1 MQTCKGLFGS
11 VKARLTASFSLNL
24 DSRMIQTM
32 PTFARCSLQ
41 ALAAGFL
48 SLLPFFLVAAKPP
61 QLLGHPTLKN
71 QTLNAFNSY
80 VSSTEAKNAG
90 SLTGGNFLWIDDQ
103 GKSARQSAYE
113 KLHRGE
119 VLMERI
125 SASGSSTEIPGGLVH
140 DWEGIIFIPGA
151 KLQDVLGIL
160 EDYNH
165 QATYFAP
172 DVEQARIEE
181 HNGDNF
187 RVFLRFRRVKI
198 ITVVLNTEHTVTYF
212 HDSPTRAHSRSSAI
226 RIAEVENPGTKSE
239 REDPS
244 GQDSGF
250 LWRMETWWRVEEKD
264 GGVYLQNQVVS
275 LTRDIPAGLG
285 WAVEPFVTSIPKES
299 LEFTLGAVRRAV
311 LAKTKP

>member
-1 MQTCKGLFGS
+1 
-11 VKARLTASFSLNL
+11 
-24 DSRMIQTM
+24 M
-32 PTFARCSLQ
+32 PTFLGRCWQ
-41 ALAAGFL
+41 ALASCFL
-48 SLLPFFLVAAKPP
+48 SLLWFPPIAPEPP
-61 QLLGHPTLKN
+61 QLLGHPVLKD
-71 QTLNAFNSY
+71 QTLRAFNSY
-80 VSSTEAKNAG
+80 VSNTDRKNGG

-103 GKSARQSAYE
+103 DKSARDTAYE
-113 KLHRGE
+113 KLHRGD
-119 VLMERI
+119 VLMQRI
-125 SASGSSTEIPGGLVH
+125 SYPGSSAEIPGGLVH

-151 KLQDVLGIL
+151 KLQDVLAIL

-165 QATYFAP
+165 QAAYFAP

-181 HNGDNF
+181 HNGDDF

-198 ITVVLNTEHTVTYF
+198 ITVVLDTEHNVTYF
-212 HDSPTRAHSRSSAI
+212 RDSATRAHSRSSAI

-239 REDPS
+239 KEDPP

-250 LWRMETWWRVEEKD
+250 LWRMETWWRLEEKD
-264 GGVYLQNQVVS
+264 GGVYLQNRVIS

>member
-1 MQTCKGLFGS
+1 MCEGS
-11 VKARLTASFSLNL
+11 RNYRFFPY
-24 DSRMIQTM
+24 SRFQVIRTM
-32 PTFARCSLQ
+32 PTFLGRCRQ
-41 ALAAGFL
+41 ALASCLL
-48 SLLPFFLVAAKPP
+48 SLLWFPP
-61 QLLGHPTLKN
+61 IAPEPRQLLRHPVLKD
-71 QTLNAFNSY
+71 QTLRAFNSY
-80 VSSTEAKNAG
+80 VSSTDTKNAR

-103 GKSARQSAYE
+103 DKSARDTAYE
-113 KLHRGE
+113 KLHRGD
-119 VLMERI
+119 VLMQRI
-125 SASGSSTEIPGGLVH
+125 SSPGRSAEIPGGLVH

-151 KLQDVLGIL
+151 KLQDVLAIL
-160 EDYNH
+160 QDYNH
-165 QATYFAP
+165 QAAYFAP

-198 ITVVLNTEHTVTYF
+198 ITVVLDTEHNVTYF
-212 HDSPTRAHSRSSAI
+212 RDSATRAHSRSSAI

-239 REDPS
+239 KEDPP

-250 LWRMETWWRVEEKD
+250 LWRMETWWRLEEKD
-264 GGVYLQNQVVS
+264 GGVYLQNQVIS

>member
-1 MQTCKGLFGS
+1 
-11 VKARLTASFSLNL
+11 
-24 DSRMIQTM
+24 M
-32 PTFARCSLQ
+32 PTLGRCSLLT
-41 ALAAGFL
+41 LATCLL
-48 SLLPFFLVAAKPP
+48 SLLALFPIAAEPP
-61 QLLGHPTLKN
+61 QLLGHPALKDRTLSV
-71 QTLNAFNSY
+71 FNLY
-80 VSSTEAKNAG
+80 VSKTDAKNAA
-90 SLTGGNFLWIDDQ
+90 SLNGGNFLWIDDQ
-103 GKSARQSAYE
+103 GKSARESAYE
-113 KLHRGE
+113 KLQRGE
-119 VLMERI
+119 VLMQRI
-125 SASGSSTEIPGGLVH
+125 SSSGSSTEIPGGLVH
-140 DWEGIIFIPGA
+140 DWEGIIVIPGA
-151 KLQDVLGIL
+151 KLQDVLAIL
-160 EDYNH
+160 QDYNH

-181 HNGDNF
+181 HNGDSF

-198 ITVVLNTEHTVTYF
+198 ITVVLNTEHNVTYF

-239 REDPS
+239 KEDPS

-250 LWRMETWWRVEEKD
+250 LWRMETWWRLEEKD